1 MHMNGTLRGVLE
13 TLDRWIGVV
22 TRLGMILVIPVSALL
37 FLQWPL
43 RGIVQAYSREAN
55 DLAQWLFALYVS
67 IALVAATR
75 DHTHLAA
82 DAYAQRFEPR
92 TSARLSRAAALLA
105 LVPWSL
111 FMLYAAWPGV
121 VQSVLQWEAFPET
134 TNPGYFLIKVSAA
147 LLAILTL
154 LQALITT
161 LLPSPQSPQ

>member
-1 MHMNGTLRGVLE
+1 MNRTLRGALE
-13 TLDRWIGVV
+13 GLDRGIGMI
-22 TRLGMILVIPVSALL
+22 TRLGMILVLPVSALL

-43 RGIVQAYSREAN
+43 RGIVHAYSREAN

-75 DHTHLAA
+75 EHTHLAA
-82 DAYAQRFEPR
+82 DAYAQRFSPR
-92 TSARLSRAAALLA
+92 ARARLSRLAALFA

-111 FMLYAAWPGV
+111 FLLVAAWPGL

-147 LLAILTL
+147 LLALLTL
-154 LQALITT
+154 LQAVVSS
-161 LLPSPQSPQ
+161 LLDPAQSPH